1 MTSVMDRRVGLVVVL
16 IVSLTLWLLAVEAQQ
31 SAIPVIGFVRSGSL
45 KGVETIVA
53 AFRQGLKETG
63 YVDGQNVAI
72 EFRSADDHHE
82 RLPAIVAELIRR
94 PAAVLVPNAA
104 AAEAARAA
112 TTTVPIVF
120 ATGGVGDFWTTIES
134 EGESTV
140 LRVMCLRWTAEAWSV
155 VRVEFKKALAPRS
168 EIRRAGWSSTRTR
181 PGPPRAAATVRP

>member
-140 LRVMCLRWTAEAWSV
+140 LRVMCLRWTA
-155 VRVEFKKALAPRS
+155 
-168 EIRRAGWSSTRTR
+168 
-181 PGPPRAAATVRP
+181 

>member
-1 MTSVMDRRVGLVVVL
+1 MRRIGLAVVLAIGLVVAP
-16 IVSLTLWLLAVEAQQ
+16 IGGEAQQ
-31 SAIPVIGFVRSGSL
+31 PSIPVIGFVRSGSL

-94 PAAVLVPNAA
+94 PAAVLVANAA
-104 AAEAARAA
+104 AAAAARAA

-120 ATGGVGDFWTTIES
+120 ATGGDP
-134 EGESTV
+134 
-140 LRVMCLRWTAEAWSV
+140 
-155 VRVEFKKALAPRS
+155 VRDNLVASL
-168 EIRRAGWSSTRTR
+168 GR
-181 PGPPRAAATVRP
+181 PGGNITGVT